1 MEKRSKIDR
10 NPYSNKN
17 SININNIDSKSSF
30 HSIDNPMRSNFHLSH
45 NSSNSKD
52 LSYNSVR
59 LQSSYLNDIEQSMLE
74 LKNFIEIVAPSN
86 SQTIE
91 TATNRLSFRPKNLPK
106 KSKEE
111 EEYHRRLVE
120 ENRKL
125 YLESLHQKHLKE
137 VEYKKRLEKKL
148 IKQQKLSK
156 IWVNEI
162 IPKWVEIKKDKKIKE
177 YFYMGLPPT
186 VRGRVWMLCLGN
198 RFSITKEYYQIQVN
212 NSKEILKKYKVKN
225 SINTNNNKLGNKNL
239 YLNKD
244 NNINNLDNGEIEK
257 IDDNDLD
264 DQSDDDDE
272 DNKIKTKDKEKSIN
286 IIELD
291 IERTFPYLGLFKGN
305 SPMAED
311 LREILRVFVISRP
324 DIGYIQGLS
333 FIAGILLLNMDKFK
347 AFISLMNLI
356 LNPIMMP
363 FYKMDNESI
372 QQRLKLFKQVFYFN
386 LPELCEHFDELG
398 LLPENYFLS
407 WNMTLFTRDVNLE
420 LANRIWDVFMIEGV
434 KAIYSAAIVFLSH
447 FEEKLMNMDFVEI
460 MTCIGTIKNINFDE
474 DMVIE
479 AMKKIKIPD
488 WIQFEIDKLNDENI
502 PIY

>member
-1 MEKRSKIDR
+1 MKKKKPITNTYANKEKINNTEK
-10 NPYSNKN
+10 KN
-17 SININNIDSKSSF
+17 SYSSLENPLKTNLNFTNINNSSHTKDF
-30 HSIDNPMRSNFHLSH
+30 SN
-45 NSSNSKD
+45 NSERFS
-52 LSYNSVR
+52 
-59 LQSSYLNDIEQSMLE
+59 SSYLNELEQSMLE
-74 LKNFIEIVAPSN
+74 LKNYIEIVAPSD
-86 SQTIE
+86 SETIE
-91 TATNRLSFRPKNLPK
+91 SVTNKLTFRPKNLPK
-106 KSKEE
+106 KTKEE
-111 EEYHRRLVE
+111 EDYHRKLVE

-125 YLESLHQKHLKE
+125 YLESLHKKQMKE
-137 VEYKKRLEKKL
+137 LEYKKRLEKRM
-148 IKQQKLSK
+148 IKMQKMAQ
-156 IWVNEI
+156 IWLNEI
-162 IPKWVEIKKDKKIKE
+162 IPNWTEKRKDKKIKE
-177 YFYMGLPPT
+177 YFYMGLPDN

-198 RFSITKEYYQIQVN
+198 RFSITKEYYEIQVK
-212 NSKEILKKYKVKN
+212 NSKEILQKYKINKKN
-225 SINTNNNKLGNKNL
+225 EEEINNNNI
-239 YLNKD
+239 
-244 NNINNLDNGEIEK
+244 INNEN
-257 IDDNDLD
+257 DDIN
-264 DQSDDDDE
+264 
-272 DNKIKTKDKEKSIN
+272 IKDKEKSIN

-291 IERTFPYLGLFKGN
+291 IERTFPYLGVFRGD
-305 SPMAED
+305 SPMAQD

-356 LNPIMMP
+356 LNPIMLP

-420 LANRIWDVFMIEGV
+420 LAKRIWDVFMIEGI

-447 FEEKLMNMDFVEI
+447 FESKLINMDFVEI

-474 DMVIE
+474 DMAIE
-479 AMKKIKIPD
+479 AMKKVKIPD
-488 WIQFEIDKLNDENI
+488 WVQLEIEKLNYENL

>member
-1 MEKRSKIDR
+1 MKKKKPITNS
-10 NPYSNKN
+10 YSNKEKLN
-17 SININNIDSKSSF
+17 SIEKKYSFSSL
-30 HSIDNPMRSNFHLSH
+30 DNPIKTNLNFNN
-45 NSSNSKD
+45 NSAHTKD
-52 LSYNSVR
+52 FSYNSVR
-59 LQSSYLNDIEQSMLE
+59 FSSSYLNELEQSMLE
-74 LKNFIEIVAPSN
+74 LKNYIEIVAPSD

-91 TATNRLSFRPKNLPK
+91 SVANKLTFRPKNLPK

-111 EEYHRRLVE
+111 EEYHRKLVE

-125 YLESLHQKHLKE
+125 YLESLQKKQLRE
-137 VEYKKRLEKKL
+137 LEYKKRLEKRM
-148 IKQQKLSK
+148 IKMQNLSK
-156 IWVNEI
+156 IWINEI
-162 IPKWVEIKKDKKIKE
+162 IPNWTEKRKDKKIKE
-177 YFYMGLPPT
+177 YFYMGLPDT

-198 RFSITKEYYQIQVN
+198 RFSITKEYYEIQVK
-212 NSKEILKKYKVKN
+212 NSKEILEKYK
-225 SINTNNNKLGNKNL
+225 INKKEEMNDKTN
-239 YLNKD
+239 D
-244 NNINNLDNGEIEK
+244 NIINDEIDLK
-257 IDDNDLD
+257 I
-264 DQSDDDDE
+264 
-272 DNKIKTKDKEKSIN
+272 KDKEKSIN

-291 IERTFPYLGLFKGN
+291 IERTFPYLGVFRGD
-305 SPMAED
+305 SPMAQD

-356 LNPIMMP
+356 LNPIMLP
-363 FYKMDNESI
+363 FYKMENESI

-420 LANRIWDVFMIEGV
+420 LAKRIWDVFMVEGI

-447 FEEKLMNMDFVEI
+447 FESKLINMDFVEI

-474 DMVIE
+474 DMAIE
-479 AMKKIKIPD
+479 AMKNVKIPD
-488 WIQFEIDKLNDENI
+488 WVQLEIEKLNYENL

>member
-1 MEKRSKIDR
+1 MEKSSEKKTEAYTIK
-10 NPYSNKN
+10 KN
-17 SININNIDSKSSF
+17 NSF
-30 HSIDNPMRSNFHLSH
+30 HSIDNPIRTNMRLFR
-45 NSSNSKD
+45 SSTTNSKD
-52 LSYNSVR
+52 TMSNHSVLLPPASYINE
-59 LQSSYLNDIEQSMLE
+59 LEQSMLE

-86 SQTIE
+86 SETIE
-91 TATNRLSFRPKNLPK
+91 TITNQLSFRPKNLPK

-120 ENRKL
+120 ENRKS
-125 YLESLHQKHLKE
+125 YLESLHKKHMKE
-137 VEYKKRLEKKL
+137 IEYKQRLEKKY
-148 IKQQKLSK
+148 IKQQKLSN
-156 IWVNEI
+156 IWINEI
-162 IPKWVEIKKDKKIKE
+162 IPNWIEKKKDKKIKE
-177 YFYMGLPPT
+177 YFYMGIPPN

-198 RFSITKEYYQIQVN
+198 KFSITKEYYQIQVN
-212 NSKEILKKYKVKN
+212 NSKEILQKYKVKN
-225 SINTNNNKLGNKNL
+225 QTEQNDINENIYIKKNKDKDKNKNKHNKDINNN
-239 YLNKD
+239 
-244 NNINNLDNGEIEK
+244 IEIEK
-257 IDDNDLD
+257 IDN
-264 DQSDDDDE
+264 DDE
-272 DNKIKTKDKEKSIN
+272 DYLNEDSKCILGKDKERSIS

-291 IERTFPYLGLFKGN
+291 IERTFPYLGVFKGH

-356 LNPIMMP
+356 LNPIILP

-386 LPELCEHFDELG
+386 LPELCQHFDELD
-398 LLPENYFLS
+398 LLPENYYLS

-420 LANRIWDVFMIEGV
+420 LVNRIWDVFMIEGV

-460 MTCIGTIKNINFDE
+460 MTCIGSIKTINFDE
-474 DMVIE
+474 DMFVE
-479 AMKKIKIPD
+479 AMKKVTMPD
-488 WIQFEIDKLNDENI
+488 WIQLEIDKLNDSNI

>member
-1 MEKRSKIDR
+1 MEKKSKIDR

-111 EEYHRRLVE
+111 EEYHRKLVE
-120 ENRKL
+120 ENRKS

-162 IPKWVEIKKDKKIKE
+162 IPKWVEKKKDKKIKE

-244 NNINNLDNGEIEK
+244 NNINNLDNAEIEK

-264 DQSDDDDE
+264 NQSDDDE

-356 LNPIMMP
+356 LNPIMLP

-488 WIQFEIDKLNDENI
+488 WVQFEIDKLNEANI

>member
-1 MEKRSKIDR
+1 MSNKMIKETNSNEISINDIEEKKTFHTIDNPKRSKFHL
-10 NPYSNKN
+10 SQN
-17 SININNIDSKSSF
+17 SIN
-30 HSIDNPMRSNFHLSH
+30 
-45 NSSNSKD
+45 SKD
-52 LSYNSVR
+52 SSTQSVR
-59 LQSSYLNDIEQSMLE
+59 YSSSYLNELEESMLE
-74 LKNFIEIVAPSN
+74 LKSFIGIVAPSN

-91 TATNRLSFRPKNLPK
+91 AVANQLSFRPKNLPK

-111 EEYHRRLVE
+111 EEYHRKLVE

-125 YLESLHQKHLKE
+125 YLESLHKKHLKE
-137 VEYKKRLEKKL
+137 IEYKKRLEKKL

-156 IWVNEI
+156 IWINEL
-162 IPKWVEIKKDKKIKE
+162 IPNWLEKKKDKKIKE

-198 RFSITKEYYQIQVN
+198 KFSITKEYYQIQVV
-212 NSKEILKKYKVKN
+212 NSKEILKKYKKKE
-225 SINTNNNKLGNKNL
+225 INENI

-244 NNINNLDNGEIEK
+244 NNIEK
-257 IDDNDLD
+257 IDDNNIE
-264 DQSDDDDE
+264 SDEEDE
-272 DNKIKTKDKEKSIN
+272 NNINSKDKEKSIN
-286 IIELD
+286 VIDLD
-291 IERTFPYLGLFKGN
+291 IERTFPSLGLFKGN

-333 FIAGILLLNMDKFK
+333 FIAGILLLNMDKYK

-356 LNPIMMP
+356 LNPIMLP

-372 QQRLKLFKQVFYFN
+372 QQRLKLFKQVFYVN

-460 MTCIGTIKNINFDE
+460 MTCIGSIKNINFDE
-474 DMVIE
+474 DMVIDC
-479 AMKKIKIPD
+479 MKKIKIPD
-488 WIQFEIDKLNDENI
+488 WIKFEIDKLNESNI
-502 PIY
+502 PLY